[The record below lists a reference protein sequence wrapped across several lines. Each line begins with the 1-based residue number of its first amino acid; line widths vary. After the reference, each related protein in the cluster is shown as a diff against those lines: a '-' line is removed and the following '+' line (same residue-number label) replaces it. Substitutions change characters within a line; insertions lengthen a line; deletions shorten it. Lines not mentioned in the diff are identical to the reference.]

1 MLADQHYSCGCLC
14 VKFARKLTDAKEF
27 NLFAMIPQGDAVF
40 SLGVAG
46 LLSVE
51 LAYFASSKRLE
62 AVAMVPPLC
71 NVGRIRARVVR
82 GPPEGLRGREK
93 GRSSAGREQSVVW
106 GTTVE
111 IV

>member
-1 MLADQHYSCGCLC
+1 ML
-14 VKFARKLTDAKEF
+14 
-27 NLFAMIPQGDAVF
+27 

-51 LAYFASSKRLE
+51 LVFFASSKRLE
-62 AVAMVPPLC
+62 SVAMVPPLC
-71 NVGRIRARVVR
+71 NVGQIRARIVR
-82 GPPEGLRGREK
+82 GASGGPPGGENGR
-93 GRSSAGREQSVVW
+93 RSAGREQSVVW

>member
-27 NLFAMIPQGDAVF
+27 NLLAMIPQGAAVF

-51 LAYFASSKRLE
+51 LAFFASSKRLE

-82 GPPEGLRGREK
+82 GASGGPSGGERKAGEAQVESNLLSGVLRWK
-93 GRSSAGREQSVVW
+93 
-106 GTTVE
+106 
-111 IV
+111 